1 MKIRIMYVF
10 ACMAYATI
18 VNAADSQAT
27 TLQTAASEASR
38 LLPRPT
44 HAYSVDPTTAVG
56 TTHHTPL
63 NEQTVIEVRTI
74 LSQDYRDN
82 VQDLVRTRWFFRKA
96 TNYTEGFS
104 NALLYIG
111 SGSSAI
117 AAAGSLIFPVAVPYI
132 LFGGATCFAM
142 HLTLAG
148 LARCSARE
156 EGEREHLLKE
166 LADTVGFKV
175 VNLQPTV
182 VVDEAAEPSPASAAA
197 RNTTA

>member
-1 MKIRIMYVF
+1 MKTRIMYGF
-10 ACMAYATI
+10 ACMAFITI
-18 VNAADSQAT
+18 VHAADSQTT
-27 TLQTAASEASR
+27 TLPVEASEATQ
-38 LLPRPT
+38 LLLRPT
-44 HAYSVDPTTAVG
+44 HACSADPSSAVG
-56 TTHHTPL
+56 TTHPTPL
-63 NEQTVIEVRTI
+63 NEQTVIEVRAI
-74 LSQDYRDN
+74 LSEDYRDN
-82 VQDLVRTRWFFRKA
+82 VKDLVRTRWFFRKA

-182 VVDEAAEPSPASAAA
+182 VVDEAAAPSPASET